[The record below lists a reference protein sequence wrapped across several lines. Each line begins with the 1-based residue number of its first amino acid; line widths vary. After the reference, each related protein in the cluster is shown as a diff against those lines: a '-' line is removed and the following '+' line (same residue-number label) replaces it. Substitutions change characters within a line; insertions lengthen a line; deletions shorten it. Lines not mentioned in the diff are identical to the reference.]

1 MYRYI
6 TYNICINTTQFRKW
20 IRGSGQPI
28 HSWLLSVVPV
38 FSDTAARL
46 KWNHPKG
53 LYAKFKSSPTKV
65 ESLFEVNISTKNI
78 YIND

>member
-1 MYRYI
+1 MDIR
-6 TYNICINTTQFRKW
+6 TKQFRNW

-38 FSDTAARL
+38 FTDTAARL
-46 KWNHPKG
+46 KWNYPKG

-65 ESLFEVNISTKNI
+65 ESLFEVYIPTKI
-78 YIND
+78 